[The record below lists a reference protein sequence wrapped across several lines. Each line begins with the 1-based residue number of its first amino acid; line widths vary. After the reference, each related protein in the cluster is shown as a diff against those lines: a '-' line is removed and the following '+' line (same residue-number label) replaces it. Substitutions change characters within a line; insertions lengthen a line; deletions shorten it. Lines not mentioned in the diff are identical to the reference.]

1 MNRQQWNQLGKVFE
15 AEVCDIVREESDDQ
29 MRRYVSAAKLPKH
42 DAVLVDLGCGVGTF
56 IERFGNRF
64 QKIVGVEF
72 AATTIAQAKELCAGV
87 PNVQWLTLDIVSAA
101 RKIGKVSDLTVCL
114 NVITSASA
122 AKRAALWQSLAAV
135 TKAGGHALLVVP
147 SLESEEMVQTVING
161 RKKPKLAANNG
172 LVVREEATQKHFEE
186 AELRA
191 VLAENG
197 FTARKLG
204 RARYPWSIEGVRET
218 ASRAANRPWDWVC
231 LAQRI

>member
-1 MNRQQWNQLGKVFE
+1 MNRKQWNRLGKVFAE
-15 AEVCDIVREESDDQ
+15 EVCDIVREETDNR
-29 MRRYVSAAKLPKH
+29 MGRYVSAAKLPKSN
-42 DAVLVDLGCGVGTF
+42 AVLVDLGCGVGTF
-56 IERFGNRF
+56 IERFGKRF
-64 QKIVGVEF
+64 ERIVGVEF
-72 AATTIAQAKELCAGV
+72 AATTIAQAKELCADV
-87 PNVQWLTLDIVSAA
+87 PNVQWLTKDIVSAA
-101 RKIGKVSDLTVCL
+101 KQIGRIADLTVCL
-114 NVITSASA
+114 NVITSSSA
-122 AKRAALWQSLAAV
+122 AKRTALWQSLAAV
-135 TKAGGHALLVVP
+135 TKSGGHALLVVP
-147 SLESEEMVQTVING
+147 SLESEELVQTVING
-161 RKKPKLAANNG
+161 RKKPKLAASNG